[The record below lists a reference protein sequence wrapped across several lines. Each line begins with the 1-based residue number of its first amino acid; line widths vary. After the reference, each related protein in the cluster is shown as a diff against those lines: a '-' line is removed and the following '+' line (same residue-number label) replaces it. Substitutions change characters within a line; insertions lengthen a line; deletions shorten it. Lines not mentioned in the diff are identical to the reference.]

1 MAMGDTDLSREIQ
14 HHYRER
20 AAVVIENL
28 KKKYMDGYYVDTKEE
43 ALKLLFELIPEG
55 VKIGRGDSVTL
66 NQIGVFEALQE
77 RGLNEFTN
85 PVRTDAKTGYNPPR
99 EERRAMQRQVLLSD
113 VYLTS
118 TNAITLEGTIV
129 STDGS
134 GNRVAA
140 MCFGPKKVF
149 IVVGCNKIVPTVDSA
164 LERIRDWA
172 GPVNALRHRL
182 KHAKDEGLGWGVLR
196 YTVIIDG
203 NQPVEQGK
211 ICVILIGEQ
220 LGL

>member
-1 MAMGDTDLSREIQ
+1 MPMGDTDLSKEIK
-14 HHYRER
+14 HFYEER
-20 AAVVIENL
+20 AKIVIDNL
-28 KKKYMDGYYVDTKEE
+28 REKYMEGYYADNREE
-43 ALKLLFELIPEG
+43 ALKIILDLVPAG
-55 VKIGRGDSVTL
+55 VKLGRGDSVTL
-66 NQIGVFEALQE
+66 NQLGVFEALQE

-85 PVRTDAKTGYNPPR
+85 PVRTDSKTGYNPPR

-118 TNAITLEGTIV
+118 TNAITLGGTIV

-140 MCFGPKKVF
+140 MMFGPKKVI
-149 IVVGCNKIVPTVDSA
+149 IVAGCNKICADVDSA
-164 LERIRDWA
+164 LARIRDWA
-172 GPVNALRHRL
+172 GPVNALRHKL

-196 YTVIIDG
+196 YTAIIDG

-211 ICVILIGEQ
+211 ITVILVGES